1 MTVVRRIRD
10 GIIRYA
16 NLVDQTSRTSER
28 AQMLQLID
36 QLEIGRGEVVT
47 RRVDSRELRAN
58 GLLRGAALIHLDLVF
73 RVSLTVE
80 EILLTADQGVV
91 LLATHP
97 DAEDLP
103 IGVIVAQPTTKLVR
117 KRREL
122 FRDVP
127 RLDEAGTLMPF
138 ALAASPAR
146 LGAGAA
152 LVRAIMAECGQVASR
167 PRVVT
172 FSPLTGMRARVIRL
186 VDEGWETG
194 RRSRAAT
201 NPGVDLDLLRAQ
213 LLELLATD
221 LLPETVP
228 EPARSW
234 LVGETGRFAA
244 SPDYQVGNFH
254 RSMGASLV
262 GLVNCADPR
271 DSDALWSRAYFDHGR
286 PEAA

>member
-1 MTVVRRIRD
+1 VTLVREIRE
-10 GIIRYA
+10 GITRYA
-16 NLVDQTSRTSER
+16 KLVDQTSRTSQR
-28 AQMLQLID
+28 AQVLHLMDKLDLAP
-36 QLEIGRGEVVT
+36 GRVVT
-47 RRVDSRELRAN
+47 RRVDGAELRAD
-58 GLLRGAALIHLDLVF
+58 GLLRGAAVIHLDLVF
-73 RVSLTVE
+73 RTSLSIE
-80 EILLTADQGVV
+80 EILLTTDQGVV
-91 LLATHP
+91 ILATHP

-138 ALAASPAR
+138 ALAASPGR

-152 LVRAIMAECGQVASR
+152 LLRAIMLVCGQVASR

-186 VDEGWETG
+186 VDQGWETV
-194 RRSRAAT
+194 RRLQAAT
-201 NPGVDLDLLRAQ
+201 NPGVDFELLHAQ
-213 LLELLATD
+213 LIELLSAD
-221 LLPETVP
+221 LLPENMP

-234 LVGETGRFAA
+234 LIGETGRFAA
-244 SPDYQVGNFH
+244 SSEYQVGNFH
-254 RSMGASLV
+254 RAMGASFV